1 MFCQGN
7 GRKYPS
13 FPDIFF
19 RIYNGVKMQHILLHT
34 EYDPGRENEELGGE
48 EP

>member
-1 MFCQGN
+1 MEENILHFLI
-7 GRKYPS
+7 
-13 FPDIFF
+13 FFF